1 MCAKSS
7 SEHGSTWTHSSW
19 ILQATRLRIHT
30 ASSECLRTTSPRSQ
44 VERASP
50 GEHQVDAPPA
60 PTLAVIAGG
69 LHNLRSALDHLAWA
83 LVLENGG
90 EPGDTDPKTQF
101 PIFLNPPKSKT
112 GQPKQVTIRAKD
124 GGPSLAATTILEML
138 QPYNGGHEANSPP
151 PLWLLRCLSNIDK
164 HQTLTVTA
172 LDLGRIV
179 MRSPNGRTTYAVRR
193 DVEDG
198 TMVMWILEEAEDFD
212 REIEGEAHFTPS
224 VEFRDARGIG
234 MQPFLPASDLLAKL
248 LEFTRDSVIQR
259 FARSCFGGELS
270 IS

>member
-1 MCAKSS
+1 
-7 SEHGSTWTHSSW
+7 
-19 ILQATRLRIHT
+19 
-30 ASSECLRTTSPRSQ
+30 
-44 VERASP
+44 
-50 GEHQVDAPPA
+50 
-60 PTLAVIAGG
+60 
-69 LHNLRSALDHLAWA
+69 
-83 LVLENGG
+83 
-90 EPGDTDPKTQF
+90 
-101 PIFLNPPKSKT
+101 
-112 GQPKQVTIRAKD
+112 
-124 GGPSLAATTILEML
+124 
-138 QPYNGGHEANSPP
+138 
-151 PLWLLRCLSNIDK
+151 
-164 HQTLTVTA
+164 
-172 LDLGRIV
+172 